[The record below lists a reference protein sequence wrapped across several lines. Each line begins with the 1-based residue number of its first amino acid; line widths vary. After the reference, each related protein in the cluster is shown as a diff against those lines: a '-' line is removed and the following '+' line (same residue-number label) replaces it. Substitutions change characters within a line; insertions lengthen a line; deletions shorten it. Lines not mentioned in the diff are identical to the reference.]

1 LLASSHDSKC
11 GKCLAILIEVLD
23 IERGACG
30 FCYSR
35 QYSGGQKV
43 LSKYVIPARR
53 GSVGLAIC
61 SLPSSILDNIEE
73 KVAIVDLSSA
83 KIFADVEFGQAS
95 SVCLETKRNLANVDC
110 AEESFCAQIV
120 DSNFYSSFCFT
131 DDLSCP
137 DLSLREASY
146 APDGISSDVSV
157 IEVGPVLS
165 EVVTI
170 SRGRRNTLASVDPN
184 LACGYEAPKSS
195 VSFRR
200 NGSSIRQ
207 IVLYF
212 RDSDRIFA
220 NDFAR
225 KNLGNSYFS
234 IYSEMLRVQQEGL
247 IAGPKFVSLES
258 DRRDRYTRIL
268 SSYYKFGSRY
278 YLFSLSDF
286 SLRVGSEFVSSKFE
300 FGSMS
305 GVYDGILIYEI
316 LPIISLRQVLSSL
329 RRFLARDGFVL
340 VRICCSR
347 ITTIFNSF
355 SVIGSQGVDA
365 LLKFRFNSVKYYV
378 PMFTLLNYY
387 ATKVDDDKMTGVLVF
402 YLQV

>member
-1 LLASSHDSKC
+1 
-11 GKCLAILIEVLD
+11 
-23 IERGACG
+23 
-30 FCYSR
+30 
-35 QYSGGQKV
+35 
-43 LSKYVIPARR
+43 
-53 GSVGLAIC
+53 
-61 SLPSSILDNIEE
+61 
-73 KVAIVDLSSA
+73 
-83 KIFADVEFGQAS
+83 
-95 SVCLETKRNLANVDC
+95 LETKRKLANVDC

-120 DSNFYSSFCFT
+120 DSSNYSSSCFT
-131 DDLSCP
+131 DGFFCP
-137 DLSLREASY
+137 DPSLREASY
-146 APDGISSDVSV
+146 VLDGILGEISV
-157 IEVGPVLS
+157 IEVGPLLS

-184 LACGYEAPKSS
+184 LACGYEVPNSS

-212 RDSDRIFA
+212 RDSDRRFA
-220 NDFAR
+220 YDFAR

-258 DRRDRYTRIL
+258 DRRDRYMRIL
-268 SSYYKFGSRY
+268 SSYYKRGSRY

-286 SLRVGSEFVSSKFE
+286 SLRVGSESVSSKFE

-316 LPIISLRQVLSSL
+316 LPIISLRRVLSSL
-329 RRFLARDGFVL
+329 RRFLVRDGFVL

-387 ATKVDDDKMTGVLVF
+387 ATRVDDDKMTGVLVF
-402 YLQV
+402 YLQI